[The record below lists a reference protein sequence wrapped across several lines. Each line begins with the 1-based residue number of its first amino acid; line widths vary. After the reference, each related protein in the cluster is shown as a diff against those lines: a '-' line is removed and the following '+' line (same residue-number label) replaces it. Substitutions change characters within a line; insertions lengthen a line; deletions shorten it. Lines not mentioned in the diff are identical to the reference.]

1 MSGPRLPDGFAVQV
15 DRRVKVLG
23 EGSALLGGSPTRLLR
38 LAPAAQTMLT
48 GGRLEV
54 HDAVSAQLARTLL
67 DATVAHPRPATGPSH
82 RDVTVVIPVR
92 DNISGLRRLV
102 AALRGMRI
110 VVVDDGSASPV
121 QQADFAQ
128 MYSDVQI
135 LRHDRSKGPAAA
147 RNTGMAACHTDYIA
161 FLDSDVVPRRGWLE
175 ALLGHFCD
183 PAVALV
189 APRIIGLREPENLVA
204 RYEAVRSSLDLGMR
218 EAPVVPFGTVAYVP
232 SAAIICRSTVLK
244 ELGGFDETL
253 KSGEDVDLCWRLIE
267 AGARLRYEPV
277 ALVAHDHR
285 TQLREWLLRKSFYG
299 ESAAPLSVRHPGKT
313 APLVISG
320 WTLVA
325 WMLMAMGSSIGYL
338 ASMVVAAITGRR
350 IARSLSTV
358 ETEPK
363 EVAVVAAHGLWSAA
377 LQLASAICRHY
388 WPVAFVAALLSRRCR
403 QVVLVAAIVDGV
415 VDWITRNGNG
425 DDDTETGRSAH
436 LHPAEAARRHRLRRR
451 IVGRGRARAACRRA
465 QTPDP
470 DLKPA
475 LHSDVLIIG
484 AGSAGSVLAERL
496 SADSSSSG
504 HGRRSRA
511 RTIRSFGA
519 DPDQRRPAAADRHC
533 QLGGAALSDDC

>member
-1 MSGPRLPDGFAVQV
+1 MTGPRLPDGFAVQV

-110 VVVDDGSASPV
+110 IVVDDGSATPV

-218 EAPVVPFGTVAYVP
+218 EAPVVPFGTVSYVP

-244 ELGGFDETL
+244 NLGGFDETL
-253 KSGEDVDLCWRLIE
+253 RSGEDVDLCWRLIE

-277 ALVAHDHR
+277 ALVGHDHR
-285 TQLREWLLRKSFYG
+285 TQLREWLSRKSFYG

-325 WMLMAMGSSIGYL
+325 WMLMAMGSGIGYL
-338 ASMVVAAITGRR
+338 ASMVVATITGRR

-415 VDWITRNGNG
+415 VDWITRNGNNE
-425 DDDTETGRSAH
+425 DDTKPVGLLTYILLKRLDDMAYGAGLWTGVVR
-436 LHPAEAARRHRLRRR
+436 ERH
-451 IVGRGRARAACRRA
+451 VGA
-465 QTPDP
+465 
-470 DLKPA
+470 LKPQ
-475 LHSDVLIIG
+475 I
-484 AGSAGSVLAERL
+484 
-496 SADSSSSG
+496 
-504 HGRRSRA
+504 
-511 RTIRSFGA
+511 RT
-519 DPDQRRPAAADRHC
+519 
-533 QLGGAALSDDC
+533 